1 MSFIDKAKDG
11 NNSFSSYLLGIA
23 LIISVYLLGSYFLI
37 LDLQWNFG
45 IESFDGVSQKEIA
58 RILGN
63 NRFLAWLVVPFL
75 FVALFLVIHT
85 KFVHKRTVLSI
96 FSGRENFDWK
106 RVLFS
111 FSLLFSVLSLF
122 LFIQYLSS
130 DSLIFQ
136 FDLQKFIP
144 LFFIAIFLLPIQT
157 SCEELLFRSYI
168 LQGIKMRTKKNSIA
182 VLISG
187 LMFGAIHI
195 GNPEIAKIG
204 YHIIVY
210 YMLVGVFLA
219 LISLFDNGIE
229 LALGYH
235 AANNV
240 FAALMITNNWQAFQT
255 DAVFMDISDP
265 GMGLDTII
273 GILFILPLVFFIFY
287 KKYKWHSLKEMWQD
301 KL

>member
-45 IESFDGVSQKEIA
+45 IESFDGVSQKEIV

-168 LQGIKMRTKKNSIA
+168 LQGIKMRTKKNSVA

-187 LMFGAIHI
+187 IMFGAIHI

>member
-1 MSFIDKAKDG
+1 
-11 NNSFSSYLLGIA
+11 
-23 LIISVYLLGSYFLI
+23 
-37 LDLQWNFG
+37 
-45 IESFDGVSQKEIA
+45 
-58 RILGN
+58 
-63 NRFLAWLVVPFL
+63 
-75 FVALFLVIHT
+75 
-85 KFVHKRTVLSI
+85 
-96 FSGRENFDWK
+96 
-106 RVLFS
+106 
-111 FSLLFSVLSLF
+111 
-122 LFIQYLSS
+122 
-130 DSLIFQ
+130 
-136 FDLQKFIP
+136 
-144 LFFIAIFLLPIQT
+144 
-157 SCEELLFRSYI
+157 
-168 LQGIKMRTKKNSIA
+168 MRTKKNSIA

-187 LMFGAIHI
+187 IMFGAIHI

-219 LISLFDNGIE
+219 LISFFDNGIE

-255 DAVFMDISDP
+255 DAVFMDNTDP
-265 GMGLDTII
+265 GMGLDTIF

>member
-1 MSFIDKAKDG
+1 MSFIDKAKEG
-11 NNSFSSYLLGIA
+11 NTSFSSYLLGIV

-45 IESFDGVSQKEIA
+45 IESFDGVSQKEIV

-63 NRFLAWLVVPFL
+63 NRFLAWLIVPFL

-255 DAVFMDISDP
+255 DAVFMDNADP
-265 GMGLDTII
+265 GMGLDTIF

>member
-1 MSFIDKAKDG
+1 MSFIDKAKEG
-11 NNSFSSYLLGIA
+11 NTSFSSYLLGIA
-23 LIISVYLLGSYFLI
+23 LIISVYLLGSCFLI

-45 IESFDGVSQKEIA
+45 IESFDGISQKEIVK
-58 RILGN
+58 ILGN

-136 FDLQKFIP
+136 FDIQKFIP

-168 LQGIKMRTKKNSIA
+168 LQGIKMRTKKNSVA

-240 FAALMITNNWQAFQT
+240 FAALMVTNNWQAFQT
-255 DAVFMDISDP
+255 NAVFMDISDP

>member
-1 MSFIDKAKDG
+1 MSFIDKAKEG
-11 NNSFSSYLLGIA
+11 NTSFSSYFLGIV
-23 LIISVYLLGSYFLI
+23 LIISLFLLGSYFLI

-45 IESFDGVSQKEIA
+45 IESFDGISQNEIV

-168 LQGIKMRTKKNSIA
+168 LQGIKLRTKKNSIA

-187 LMFGAIHI
+187 IMFGAIHI

-255 DAVFMDISDP
+255 DAVFIDISDP
-265 GMGLDTII
+265 GMGLDTIF

>member
-1 MSFIDKAKDG
+1 MSFIDKAKEG
-11 NNSFSSYLLGIA
+11 NNSFSSYFLGIV

-45 IESFDGVSQKEIA
+45 IESFDGVSQKEIV

-63 NRFLAWLVVPFL
+63 NRFLAWLIVPFL

-168 LQGIKMRTKKNSIA
+168 LQGIKMRTKKNSVA

-265 GMGLDTII
+265 GMGLDTIF

>member
-1 MSFIDKAKDG
+1 MFFIDKAKEG

-45 IESFDGVSQKEIA
+45 IESFDGISQKEIV

-96 FSGRENFDWK
+96 FSGRETFDWK

-168 LQGIKMRTKKNSIA
+168 LQGIKMRTKKNSVA

-219 LISLFDNGIE
+219 LISLFDNGVE

>member
-45 IESFDGVSQKEIA
+45 IESFDGISQKEIV

-63 NRFLAWLVVPFL
+63 NRFLAWLIVPFL

-111 FSLLFSVLSLF
+111 FLLLFSVLSLF

-168 LQGIKMRTKKNSIA
+168 LQGIKMRTKKNSVA

-187 LMFGAIHI
+187 IMFGAIHI

-255 DAVFMDISDP
+255 DAVFMDNADP
-265 GMGLDTII
+265 GMGLDTIF

>member
-45 IESFDGVSQKEIA
+45 IESFDGVSQKEIV

-63 NRFLAWLVVPFL
+63 NRFLAWLIVPFL

-111 FSLLFSVLSLF
+111 FSLLFLVLSLF

-255 DAVFMDISDP
+255 DAVFMDNADP
-265 GMGLDTII
+265 GMGLDTIF

>member
-1 MSFIDKAKDG
+1 MSFIDKAKEG
-11 NNSFSSYLLGIA
+11 NTSFSSYLLGIV

-45 IESFDGVSQKEIA
+45 IESFDGISQKEIV

-63 NRFLAWLVVPFL
+63 NRFLAWLIVPFL
-75 FVALFLVIHT
+75 FVGLFLVIHT

-96 FSGRENFDWK
+96 FSGRKTFEWK

-168 LQGIKMRTKKNSIA
+168 LQGIKMRTKKNSVA

>member
-11 NNSFSSYLLGIA
+11 TSNVTSYFLGIV

-45 IESFDGVSQKEIA
+45 IESINSEKEIA
-58 RILGN
+58 GILGN

-75 FVALFLVIHT
+75 FVALLLVFHT
-85 KFVHKRTVLSI
+85 KFVHERTVLSM
-96 FSGRENFDWK
+96 FSSRNNFDWK
-106 RVLFS
+106 RVFFS
-111 FSLLFSVLSLF
+111 FSVLFSVLSLF
-122 LFIQYLSS
+122 LIIQYLSS
-130 DSLIFQ
+130 DSLVFQ
-136 FDLQKFIP
+136 FDIQKFIP

-157 SCEELLFRSYI
+157 SCEEILFRSYI

-187 LMFGAIHI
+187 IMFGAIHI

-255 DAVFMDISDP
+255 DAVFMDNADP
-265 GMGLDTII
+265 GNGLETII
-273 GILFILPLVFFIFY
+273 GVLVILPLIFFIFY

>member
-45 IESFDGVSQKEIA
+45 IESFDGISQKEIV

-63 NRFLAWLVVPFL
+63 NRFLAWLIVPFL

-168 LQGIKMRTKKNSIA
+168 LQGIKMRTKKNSFA

-187 LMFGAIHI
+187 IMFGAIHI

-255 DAVFMDISDP
+255 DAVFMDNADP
-265 GMGLDTII
+265 GMGLDTIF

>member
-11 NNSFSSYLLGIA
+11 NNSFSSYLLGIV

-45 IESFDGVSQKEIA
+45 IESFDGVSQKEIV

-63 NRFLAWLVVPFL
+63 NRFLAWLIVPFL

-96 FSGRENFDWK
+96 FSGRKTFDWK

-187 LMFGAIHI
+187 IMFGAIHI

-265 GMGLDTII
+265 GMGLDTIF

>member
-1 MSFIDKAKDG
+1 MSFIDKAKEG
-11 NNSFSSYLLGIA
+11 NTSFSSYLLGIA
-23 LIISVYLLGSYFLI
+23 LIISVYLFGSYFLI

-45 IESFDGVSQKEIA
+45 IESFDGISQKEIVK
-58 RILGN
+58 ILGN

-122 LFIQYLSS
+122 LFIQYQSS

-168 LQGIKMRTKKNSIA
+168 LQGIKMRTKKNSVA

-240 FAALMITNNWQAFQT
+240 FAALMVTNNWQAFQT
-255 DAVFMDISDP
+255 NAVFMDISDP

>member
-11 NNSFSSYLLGIA
+11 NNSFSSYLLGIV

-45 IESFDGVSQKEIA
+45 IESFDGISQKEIV

-63 NRFLAWLVVPFL
+63 NRFLAWLIIPFL
-75 FVALFLVIHT
+75 FVALFLIIHT

-96 FSGRENFDWK
+96 FSGRKTFDWK

-168 LQGIKMRTKKNSIA
+168 LQGIKMRTKKNSVA

-265 GMGLDTII
+265 GNGLDSIF

-287 KKYKWHSLKEMWQD
+287 KKYKWQSLKEMWQD

>member
-1 MSFIDKAKDG
+1 MSFIDKAKEG
-11 NNSFSSYLLGIA
+11 NTSFSSYLLGIV

-45 IESFDGVSQKEIA
+45 IESFDGISQKEIV

-63 NRFLAWLVVPFL
+63 SRFLAWLIVPFL

-187 LMFGAIHI
+187 IMFGAIHI

-265 GMGLDTII
+265 GMGLDTIF

>member
-45 IESFDGVSQKEIA
+45 IESFDGVSQKEIV

-187 LMFGAIHI
+187 IMFGSIHI

-255 DAVFMDISDP
+255 DAVFMDNADP
-265 GMGLDTII
+265 GMGLDTIF
-273 GILFILPLVFFIFY
+273 GILFILPLVFFILY

>member
-96 FSGRENFDWK
+96 FSGRKNFDWK

-122 LFIQYLSS
+122 LFIQYQSS

>member
-1 MSFIDKAKDG
+1 MSFIDKAKHG

-23 LIISVYLLGSYFLI
+23 LIISVYLLGSCFLI

-45 IESFDGVSQKEIA
+45 IESFDGISQKEIV

-63 NRFLAWLVVPFL
+63 NRFLAWLIVPFL

-96 FSGRENFDWK
+96 FSGRKTFDWK

-157 SCEELLFRSYI
+157 SCEEILFRSYI
-168 LQGIKMRTKKNSIA
+168 LQGIKMRTKKNSFA

-187 LMFGAIHI
+187 IMFGAIHI

>member
-1 MSFIDKAKDG
+1 MSFIDKAKEG
-11 NNSFSSYLLGIA
+11 NNSFSSYLLGIV

-45 IESFDGVSQKEIA
+45 IESFDGISQKEIV

-63 NRFLAWLVVPFL
+63 SRFLAWLIVPFL
-75 FVALFLVIHT
+75 FVALFLVIYT

-168 LQGIKMRTKKNSIA
+168 LQGIKLRTKKNSIA

-187 LMFGAIHI
+187 IMFGAIHI

-255 DAVFMDISDP
+255 DAVFMDNADP

>member
-1 MSFIDKAKDG
+1 MFFIDKAKEG
-11 NNSFSSYLLGIA
+11 NTSFSSYLLGIA

-45 IESFDGVSQKEIA
+45 IESFDGVSQKEIV

-96 FSGRENFDWK
+96 FSGRETFDWK

-168 LQGIKMRTKKNSIA
+168 LQGIKMRTKKNSVA

>member
-45 IESFDGVSQKEIA
+45 IESFDGISQKEIVI
-58 RILGN
+58 ILGN
-63 NRFLAWLVVPFL
+63 NRFLALLIVPFL

-187 LMFGAIHI
+187 IMFGAIHI

-255 DAVFMDISDP
+255 DAVFMDNADP
-265 GMGLDTII
+265 GMGLDTIF

>member
-45 IESFDGVSQKEIA
+45 IESFDGVSQKEIVI
-58 RILGN
+58 ILGN
-63 NRFLAWLVVPFL
+63 NRFLALLIVPFL

-85 KFVHKRTVLSI
+85 NFVHKRTVLSI

-111 FSLLFSVLSLF
+111 FSLLFLVLSLF

-168 LQGIKMRTKKNSIA
+168 LQGIKMRTKKNSVA

-195 GNPEIAKIG
+195 GNPEISKIG

-255 DAVFMDISDP
+255 DAVFMDNADP
-265 GMGLDTII
+265 GMGLDTIF

>member
-1 MSFIDKAKDG
+1 MFFIDKAKEG

-23 LIISVYLLGSYFLI
+23 LIISVYLFGSYFLI

-45 IESFDGVSQKEIA
+45 IESFDGISQKEIV

-63 NRFLAWLVVPFL
+63 NRFLALLIVPFL

-96 FSGRENFDWK
+96 FSGRKNFDWK

-122 LFIQYLSS
+122 LFIQYQSS

-168 LQGIKMRTKKNSIA
+168 LQGIKMRTKKNSVA

>member
-1 MSFIDKAKDG
+1 MFFIDKAKEG

-23 LIISVYLLGSYFLI
+23 LIISVYLFGSYFLI

-45 IESFDGVSQKEIA
+45 IESFDGISQNEIV

-168 LQGIKMRTKKNSIA
+168 LQGIKMRTKKNSVA

-240 FAALMITNNWQAFQT
+240 FAALMVTNNWQAFQT
-255 DAVFMDISDP
+255 NAVFMDISDP

>member
-1 MSFIDKAKDG
+1 MSFIDKAKEG
-11 NNSFSSYLLGIA
+11 NTSFSSYILGIA

-45 IESFDGVSQKEIA
+45 IESFDGISQNEIV

>member
-1 MSFIDKAKDG
+1 MSFIDKAKEG
-11 NNSFSSYLLGIA
+11 NTSFSSYLLGIV

-45 IESFDGVSQKEIA
+45 IESFDGVSQKEIV
-58 RILGN
+58 RILAN

-168 LQGIKMRTKKNSIA
+168 LQGIKMRTKKNSVA

>member
-1 MSFIDKAKDG
+1 MSFIDKAKEG
-11 NNSFSSYLLGIA
+11 NNSFSSYLLGIV

-45 IESFDGVSQKEIA
+45 IESFDGISQKEIV

-63 NRFLAWLVVPFL
+63 NRFLAWLIVPFL

-111 FSLLFSVLSLF
+111 FSLLFSILSLF

-265 GMGLDTII
+265 GMGLDTIF

>member
-45 IESFDGVSQKEIA
+45 IESFDGVSQKEIV

-63 NRFLAWLVVPFL
+63 NRFLAWLIVPFL

-111 FSLLFSVLSLF
+111 FSLLFLVLSLF

-168 LQGIKMRTKKNSIA
+168 LQGIKMRTKKNSVA

-187 LMFGAIHI
+187 IMFGSIHI

-255 DAVFMDISDP
+255 DAVFMDNADP

-273 GILFILPLVFFIFY
+273 GILFVLPLVFFIFY

>member
-1 MSFIDKAKDG
+1 MSFIDKAKHG
-11 NNSFSSYLLGIA
+11 NNSFSSYILGIA

-45 IESFDGVSQKEIA
+45 IESFDGISQKEIVK
-58 RILGN
+58 ILGN

-96 FSGRENFDWK
+96 FSGRETFDWK

-168 LQGIKMRTKKNSIA
+168 LQGIKMRTKKNSVA

>member
-1 MSFIDKAKDG
+1 MSFIDKAKQG
-11 NNSFSSYLLGIA
+11 NTSFSSYFLGIV

-45 IESFDGVSQKEIA
+45 IESINSEKEIA
-58 RILGN
+58 GILGN
-63 NRFLAWLVVPFL
+63 NRFLAWLIVPFL

-111 FSLLFSVLSLF
+111 FLLLFSVLSLF

-265 GMGLDTII
+265 GMGLDTIF

>member
-45 IESFDGVSQKEIA
+45 IESFDGVSQKEIV

-111 FSLLFSVLSLF
+111 FSLLFLVLSLF

-187 LMFGAIHI
+187 IMFGAIHI

-255 DAVFMDISDP
+255 DAVFMDNADP
-265 GMGLDTII
+265 GMGLDTIF

>member
-1 MSFIDKAKDG
+1 MSFIDKAKEG

-45 IESFDGVSQKEIA
+45 IESFDGISQKEIV

-96 FSGRENFDWK
+96 FSGRETFDWK

-168 LQGIKMRTKKNSIA
+168 LQGIKMRTKKNSVA

>member
-45 IESFDGVSQKEIA
+45 IESFDGISQKEIV

-63 NRFLAWLVVPFL
+63 NRFLALLIVPFL

-96 FSGRENFDWK
+96 FSGRKNFDWK

-122 LFIQYLSS
+122 LFIQYQSS

-168 LQGIKMRTKKNSIA
+168 LQGIKMRTKKNSVA

>member
-11 NNSFSSYLLGIA
+11 NNSFSSYLLGIV

-45 IESFDGVSQKEIA
+45 IESFDGVSQKEIV

-63 NRFLAWLVVPFL
+63 NRFLAWLIVPFL

-111 FSLLFSVLSLF
+111 FLLLFLVLSLF

-187 LMFGAIHI
+187 IMFGAIHI

-255 DAVFMDISDP
+255 DAVFMDNADP
-265 GMGLDTII
+265 GMGLDTIF

>member
-1 MSFIDKAKDG
+1 MSFIDKAKEG
-11 NNSFSSYLLGIA
+11 NNSFSSYILGIV

-45 IESFDGVSQKEIA
+45 IESFDGISQNEIV

>member
-11 NNSFSSYLLGIA
+11 NNSFSSYLLGIV

-45 IESFDGVSQKEIA
+45 IESFDGISQKEIV

-63 NRFLAWLVVPFL
+63 NRFLAWLIVPFL

-96 FSGRENFDWK
+96 FSGRKNFDWK

-122 LFIQYLSS
+122 LFIQFLSS

-136 FDLQKFIP
+136 FNLQKFIP

-168 LQGIKMRTKKNSIA
+168 LQGIKMRTKKNSVA

-265 GMGLDTII
+265 GMGLDTIF

>member
-1 MSFIDKAKDG
+1 MFFIDKAKEG
-11 NNSFSSYLLGIA
+11 NTSFSSYLLGIA

-45 IESFDGVSQKEIA
+45 IESFDGVSQKEIV

-96 FSGRENFDWK
+96 FSGRETFDWK

-168 LQGIKMRTKKNSIA
+168 LQGIKMRTKKNSVA

-255 DAVFMDISDP
+255 NAVFMDISDP
-265 GMGLDTII
+265 GNGLDTII

>member
-1 MSFIDKAKDG
+1 MSFIDKAKEG

-45 IESFDGVSQKEIA
+45 IESFDGISQKEIV

-63 NRFLAWLVVPFL
+63 NRFLAWLIVPFL

-96 FSGRENFDWK
+96 FSGRETFDWK

-130 DSLIFQ
+130 DSLIFH

-168 LQGIKMRTKKNSIA
+168 LQGIKMRTKKNSVA

-240 FAALMITNNWQAFQT
+240 FAALMITNNWQAFRT

>member
-1 MSFIDKAKDG
+1 MSFIDKAKEG
-11 NNSFSSYLLGIA
+11 NTSFSSYLLGIV

-45 IESFDGVSQKEIA
+45 IESFDGISQKEIV

-63 NRFLAWLVVPFL
+63 NRFLAWLIVPFL

-157 SCEELLFRSYI
+157 SCEEFLFRSYI
-168 LQGIKMRTKKNSIA
+168 LQGIKMRTKKNSVA